1 MSIEKYFEREY
12 NYLQIAGEEFAEKHQ
27 TIAGMLRLSER
38 QRKDPFVER
47 LLEAFAFLSARV
59 HERLDDEIP
68 EFTGGLLEQLFP
80 QFLRPVPSFCILQA
94 DIMTGAHTTPVQIPS
109 GSEMQTPAG
118 RYRVKYR
125 VSAGPEEH
133 TRTIE
138 KEEPAEFV
146 FRTTDDLTVR
156 PMRLKEVRVEDLPT
170 GGSALILRIQP
181 DRNVT
186 FADLE
191 LDKLRIHLGGSAIM
205 KSTLL
210 YYFLNYVQDIGVQ
223 ELNVETA
230 EFTKIHNWNIEI
242 PGLVGEMDGALLP
255 YSKEQFHGFRLL
267 HEYFSFPQ
275 KFHFLDFS
283 GLDSYDAS
291 DEGAPF
297 EVHIAFERKLP
308 REFWPSEKEILLHC
322 VPIVNLFDRPVE
334 EVSVT
339 QRMPEYYIIPDLNRR
354 KSREIYSV
362 NSVIGVDENRVEQYH
377 YIPVTS
383 YDILD
388 TNDPEYEYKRFY
400 SITRREN
407 NSDMADSYIRLF
419 GPSLDQ
425 ENFPRETLS
434 IEGTLSNGFL
444 PAKYLEVESITEP
457 IDIPAGVAVK
467 NITAPTDVLPYPER
481 QNYLWALISHLSLNY
496 QSLANTDNLKT
507 LLSLYNWSP
516 TYNNPNKKRIESI
529 TNVRHPET
537 RNIYRKRGFIRGIEF
552 TIELEGHEFEQGEG
566 DIYLFGMILNRFFS
580 EYVTFNSHV
589 LLKILNIDNNKEYR
603 WEPNQG
609 KVLPV

>member
-1 MSIEKYFEREY
+1 MSIEEYFEREY

-27 TIAGMLRLSER
+27 TIAGRLRLSER

-80 QFLRPVPSFCILQA
+80 QFLRPVPSCCILQA
-94 DIMTGAHTTPVQIPS
+94 DIMAGAHTSPVEIPT

-125 VSAGPEEH
+125 VSAGPEERA
-133 TRTIE
+133 RTIE
-138 KEEPAEFV
+138 KEEPAEFI
-146 FRTTDDLTVR
+146 FRTSQDLTVR
-156 PMRLKEVRVEDLPT
+156 PMRLKEVRVEELPT
-170 GGSALILRIQP
+170 GGSALVMRIQP

-186 FADLE
+186 FDDLE
-191 LDKLRIHLGGSAIM
+191 LDSLRIYAGGSAQL
-205 KSTLL
+205 KNTLL
-210 YYFLNYVQDIGVQ
+210 FYFMNHVESISVQ
-223 ELNVETA
+223 ELNVEDA
-230 EFTKIHNWNIEI
+230 EQTQLTDWKIEI
-242 PGLVGEMDGALLP
+242 PGLSGEMNGELLP
-255 YSKEQFHGFRLL
+255 YSKQQFHGFRLL

-275 KFHFLDFS
+275 KFHFFDIK
-283 GLDSYDAS
+283 GLDTYEAS
-291 DEGAPF
+291 DEGQPF
-297 EVHIAFERKLP
+297 EIQINFERKLS
-308 REFWPSEKEILLHC
+308 REYWPTEKEILLHC
-322 VPIVNLFDRPVE
+322 VPIINLFNRSTE
-334 EVSVT
+334 EVPVN
-339 QRMPEYYIIPDLNRR
+339 QRMPEYYIVPDLNRR

-362 NSVIGVDENRVEQYH
+362 NSVIGVDENRVQQYH

-400 SITRREN
+400 SITRRDN
-407 NSDMADSYIRLF
+407 PSDMADTHIRLF

-434 IEGTLSNGFL
+434 IEATQSNGFL

-467 NITAPTDVLPYPER
+467 NITAPTDVLPYPDR
-481 QNYLWALISHLSLNY
+481 QNYLWALISNLSLSY
-496 QSLANTDNLKT
+496 QSLAETENLKT

-529 TNVRHPET
+529 SNVRPPET
-537 RNIYRKRGFIRGIEF
+537 KHIYQNRALIRGIEF
-552 TIELEGHEFEQGEG
+552 LVELEGHQFEQGEG
-566 DIYLFGMILNRFFS
+566 DIYLFGMVLNRFFS

-589 LLKILNIDNNKEYR
+589 MLRILNIDNNREYQ
-603 WEPNQG
+603 WEPSLGQ
-609 KVLPV
+609 VLPV